1 MSQVQVKQLD
11 TELQNVKDHLD
22 LILRE
27 NEDLTKAVSDRDSE
41 LHELASKLENLLSS
55 NEDLSLSKVKIGRL
69 VKMTKNVPQMT

>member
-11 TELQNVKDHLD
+11 TELQNVKDHLE
-22 LILRE
+22 IVQRE
-27 NEDLTKAVSDRDSE
+27 NEDLTKAVTDRDSE

-69 VKMTKNVPQMT
+69 VKMTLKYLK